1 MAAKAGKVGEREE
14 GIEGAEAEKAA
25 EGGAAKRGESMPRC
39 TAADGSSCE
48 VTKGGG
54 WTGYREGGKERVGR
68 LAQQVAR
75 AVRRAGREGCAGEEM
90 SDLEALQAAV
100 KAALQG
106 VPSDG

>member
-1 MAAKAGKVGEREE
+1 M
-14 GIEGAEAEKAA
+14 
-25 EGGAAKRGESMPRC
+25 
-39 TAADGSSCE
+39 
-48 VTKGGG
+48 
-54 WTGYREGGKERVGR
+54 
-68 LAQQVAR
+68 AQQVAR